1 MKFPYLLFDADDTLF
16 DYSRAERSAL
26 ERTCEAFG
34 GATAFRIRWIPAPS
48 TTGSTRSCGQPLTGE
63 RSPRTM

>member
-16 DYSRAERSAL
+16 DFPKAAARAFSAMCRSNGVPDTLDTRAL
-26 ERTCEAFG
+26 Y
-34 GATAFRIRWIPAPS
+34 
-48 TTGSTRSCGQPLTGE
+48 TGSTRSCGQPLTGE

>member
-16 DYSRAERSAL
+16 DFPKAAARAFSAMCRSNGVPDTLDTRA
-26 ERTCEAFG
+26 
-34 GATAFRIRWIPAPS
+34 S